1 MLLCSFLHFGTADTW
16 EGCFSPNHSDPL
28 PKLAGQRETWPPAQV
43 FVSVFFWGDIATFL
57 YAAAFLMP
65 GIVGFWWAPRNLYL
79 VPELPS
85 LQSTLNLGI
94 SKYISKYILNLQCSR
109 HSVLRKNILE
119 ILIFSQIGL
128 CLKFMMFFNLEV
140 LVMTIEEQNN
150 FVYFWNRL

>member
-1 MLLCSFLHFGTADTW
+1 M
-16 EGCFSPNHSDPL
+16 
-28 PKLAGQRETWPPAQV
+28 
-43 FVSVFFWGDIATFL
+43 
-57 YAAAFLMP
+57 
-65 GIVGFWWAPRNLYL
+65 
-79 VPELPS
+79 PELPS

-119 ILIFSQIGL
+119 ILVFSQIGL

-150 FVYFWNRL
+150 FVYF